1 MSATVRYE
9 PVAYCADCND
19 GCGWDDYVTTPEE
32 WAEQHN
38 TEYHKEGT
46 Q

>member
-19 GCGWDDYVTTPEE
+19 GCGWDNDEISPDD
-32 WAEQHN
+32 WSKQHN
-38 TEYHKEGT
+38 AEYHEGAT
-46 Q
+46 P